1 MNWMQ
6 LIVGEYWVL
15 VALFALVP
23 LLSGLVIYWV
33 AMLPRF
39 VAWFQPKELATSY
52 LGALTLP
59 FALFLAF
66 MMSDIWQRETKFAQT
81 VLQEVQRLDAMLDV
95 ARICGA
101 PCQRID
107 DALGAYARAL
117 SQNEWDEGWTYPQAV
132 VTERFDALVTA
143 IAEEEARS
151 QIAGHLRAALLAGQG
166 ELRRLRTDR
175 YFILHVDLAPH
186 RWAVVVLLGVLSQI
200 GLAALHV
207 GKRPQLIISL
217 ATFSIAFAVTLA
229 YTVALAWPTVDEN
242 IIPREELTRVMAP

>member
-1 MNWMQ
+1 MNWKQ
-6 LIVGEYWVL
+6 LIVGEYWML
-15 VALFALVP
+15 VALFALLP
-23 LLSGLVIYWV
+23 LLTGMAIYVV

-39 VAWFQPKELATSY
+39 IAWFQPKDLATSY

-66 MMSDIWQRETKFAQT
+66 MMSDIWQRETRFAQT

-101 PCQRID
+101 PCQAID
-107 DALGAYARAL
+107 DAVGAYARAL
-117 SQNEWDEGWTYPQAV
+117 AQHEWDEGWTFPQPIV
-132 VTERFDALVTA
+132 STRFEALVGA
-143 IAEEEARS
+143 IAQAETRS
-151 QIAGHLRAALLAGQG
+151 DIAGHLRAALLAGQG

-186 RWAVVVLLGVLSQI
+186 RWAVVLLLGVLSQI

-207 GKRPQLIISL
+207 GKRPQLILSL
-217 ATFSIAFAVTLA
+217 ATFSIAFSVTLA

-242 IIPREELTRVMAP
+242 IIPREELTRVLAP

>member
-15 VALFALVP
+15 VGLFALVP
-23 LLSGLVIYWV
+23 LLTGALVYWV
-33 AMLPRF
+33 AVLPRF
-39 VAWFQPKELATSY
+39 VRWFEPKDLATSY

-66 MMSDIWQRETKFAQT
+66 MMSDIWQRETKFALT
-81 VLQEVQRLDAMLDV
+81 VLQEVQRLDSLLDV

-101 PCQRID
+101 PCQAVD
-107 DALGAYARAL
+107 DAVGAYARSL
-117 SQNEWDEGWTYPQAV
+117 SQNEWDEGWTHPQAAV
-132 VTERFDALVTA
+132 SARFETLVAAITEVERRADV
-143 IAEEEARS
+143 
-151 QIAGHLRAALLAGQG
+151 AGHLRAAMLTGQG

-186 RWAVVVLLGVLSQI
+186 RWAVVLLLGVLSQI

-207 GKRPQLIISL
+207 GKRPQLIIGL

-242 IIPREELTRVMAP
+242 IIPREELTRVLAP

>member
-6 LIVGEYWVL
+6 LAVGDYWVL

-23 LLSGLVIYWV
+23 LATGLVIYWV

-39 VAWFQPKELATSY
+39 IDWFHPKELATSY

-101 PCQRID
+101 PCQAVD
-107 DALGAYARAL
+107 DALGAYARSL
-117 SQNEWDEGWTYPQAV
+117 SQNEWDEGWTYPQAAV
-132 VTERFDALVTA
+132 SARFEALVDT
-143 IAEEEARS
+143 ITQVEMRS
-151 QIAGHLRAALLAGQG
+151 DVAGHLRSALLMGQG

-186 RWAVVVLLGVLSQI
+186 RWAVVLLLGILSQV

-207 GKRPQLIISL
+207 GKKPQLIISL
-217 ATFSIAFAVTLA
+217 ATFSIAFGVTLA

-242 IIPREELTRVMAP
+242 IIPREELTRVLAP

>member
-6 LIVGEYWVL
+6 LAVGDYWVL
-15 VALFALVP
+15 VALFAFIP
-23 LLSGLVIYWV
+23 LLTGLVICRV
-33 AMLPRF
+33 AMLRRF
-39 VAWFQPKELATSY
+39 VEWFHPKELATSY

-95 ARICGA
+95 ARVCGA
-101 PCQRID
+101 PCQAVD
-107 DALGAYARAL
+107 DAIGAYARAL
-117 SQNEWDEGWTYPQAV
+117 SRDEWDEGWTYPQASV
-132 VTERFDALVTA
+132 SARFDALTDT
-143 IAEEEARS
+143 IAKVEAS
-151 QIAGHLRAALLAGQG
+151 GEVAGHLRAALLTGQG

-186 RWAVVVLLGVLSQI
+186 RWAVVLMLGVLSQI

-207 GKRPQLIISL
+207 GKKPQLILSV
-217 ATFSIAFAVTLA
+217 ATFSVAFSVTLA

-242 IIPREELTRVMAP
+242 IIPREELTRVLAP